1 MDVINI
7 DQAFEEEEEEE
18 SSGSWATAE
27 GSEGE
32 AAGGEEAT
40 TSRGTEEAWGSR
52 EKGMH
57 GCAHYRRRCRLV
69 APCCGE
75 AFWCVMSDSRTH

>member
-1 MDVINI
+1 MDAILF
-7 DQAFEEEEEEE
+7 DEAFEEEEEEE

-27 GSEGE
+27 GSDGE
-32 AAGGEEAT
+32 IAGGGEEAS
-40 TSRGTEEAWGSR
+40 TSAGGREEETLRSR

-57 GCAHYRRRCRLV
+57 GCMHYRRRCKLV

-75 AFWCVMSDSRTH
+75 AFW